1 VLLIRI
7 LLLLCVDALMLIGG
21 HLLDRMFWGHREA
34 PPFLVA
40 LLASLLALI
49 IHLSVAA
56 GVMAASV
63 DAAPLVRA
71 FAFLGGVLLPGAVV
85 AGVAYGPLVAKS
97 MSHTAVDAVYDMH
110 TAEPLKTDFSKAR
123 ALALQDD
130 IEGAL
135 KAYRG
140 YLDEFPDDPQPLFEA
155 AELLRRE
162 GRFSEAADVLREIM
176 QGFKEDSVKWERAA
190 FRLAEL
196 YEHNLDDKN
205 VTGYILEE
213 IVRRAP
219 DSRYGRSARQ
229 WLVRLKGPGSA

>member
-1 VLLIRI
+1 VI
-7 LLLLCVDALMLIGG
+7 AT
-21 HLLDRMFWGHREA
+21 
-34 PPFLVA
+34 
-40 LLASLLALI
+40 
-49 IHLSVAA
+49 SV
-56 GVMAASV
+56 G
-63 DAAPLVRA
+63 AAPLVRA
-71 FAFLGGVLLPGAVV
+71 FAFLGGIFLPGAAV
-85 AGVAYGPLVAKS
+85 AAVAYAPLVAKS
-97 MSHTAVDAVYDMH
+97 MSHTAVDMVYGMQ
-110 TAEPLKTDFSKAR
+110 TAEPLKSDFSKAR
-123 ALALQDD
+123 TLALQDD

-135 KAYRG
+135 KEYRG